1 MGVQNGDLASSEGDD
16 ASDGIVGGDSNGD
29 AIARYHLDS
38 ETAHAAAQLGK
49 YLVTLVT
56 LHAIESAAVNRHD
69 RALHVN
75 QIILA
80 QLLSFQS
87 KIVPYSIHIRKLSHE
102 DDVRPPRPEQQ
113 GARSRYLST
122 T

>member
-16 ASDGIVGGDSNGD
+16 ASDGVVGGDSNCD
-29 AIARYHLDS
+29 SIAWHHLDS
-38 ETAHAAAQLGK
+38 EAAHAAAQLGK
-49 YLVTLVT
+49 YLVALVT
-56 LHAIESAAVNRHD
+56 LHSIKSAAVNRHD

-87 KIVPYSIHIRKLSHE
+87 KIVPYFTRIRKLSH
-102 DDVRPPRPEQQ
+102 
-113 GARSRYLST
+113 
-122 T
+122 

>member
-1 MGVQNGDLASSEGDD
+1 MRIQNGDLASSEGDD

-29 AIARYHLDS
+29 SIARHHLDS
-38 ETAHAAAQLGK
+38 EAAHAAAQLGK

-87 KIVPYSIHIRKLSHE
+87 KIVPYSYGIRKLSHE
-102 DDVRPPRPEQQ
+102 GVE
-113 GARSRYLST
+113 
-122 T
+122 